1 MKRAWGGH
9 LLQAL
14 FRSTHEA
21 VSISQKGQQRPRG
34 RKEPKVTQQVG
45 GGQNPASGDGSSLR
59 GLLWGVRLPE
69 PLRQPSGTPQER
81 STLQFQVCCRS
92 PILSRCSLLHSQAGY
107 WMRGDRAQG
116 TKESDNRLTA
126 FSRGGV
132 LLCSHPGQRLVPRD
146 TGAHCS
152 PYRHRAAL
160 VP

>member
-1 MKRAWGGH
+1 M
-9 LLQAL
+9 
-14 FRSTHEA
+14 
-21 VSISQKGQQRPRG
+21 SQKGQQRPRG

>member
-1 MKRAWGGH
+1 M
-9 LLQAL
+9 
-14 FRSTHEA
+14 
-21 VSISQKGQQRPRG
+21 SQKGQQRPRG

-45 GGQNPASGDGSSLR
+45 DGQNPASGDGSSLR